1 MSDKLSSTQRK
12 YCMSRIRGKNTKPEI
27 LVRKGLHARGFRFR
41 LHNKKLPGSPDIV
54 LPKYGVVIMVNGC
67 FWHGHKGC
75 RYATKPKSNVEF
87 WEAKIARN
95 RHRDEVTE
103 AHLHALGWHVITI
116 WECELQGAASVT
128 SRLDALA
135 EEIHK
140 AGVALLERKALYKSN
155 RLETQRKAREMKE
168 RQVLLEAEID
178 ALYPI
183 PKKVKME
190 SRSEI

>member
-1 MSDKLSSTQRK
+1 MDVHDKKTRSYNMSQIK
-12 YCMSRIRGKNTKPEI
+12 GKNTKPEEM
-27 LVRKGLHARGFRFR
+27 VRKYLFAQGFRYR
-41 LHNKKLPGSPDIV
+41 KNDKKLPGTPDIV
-54 LPKYGVVIMVNGC
+54 LPKYKTVIFVNGC

-116 WECELQGAASVT
+116 WECELRGAASAT